1 MISSSPNN
9 SAWPVSAIGAGTTAG
24 PHVDVSAGILKSFQL
39 GGARVDN
46 MAVVVAH
53 FLEML
58 SNAVG
63 TQLDGI
69 VGYNFLRNYK
79 VVFDYP
85 NELLSLF

>member
-1 MISSSPNN
+1 
-9 SAWPVSAIGAGTTAG
+9 
-24 PHVDVSAGILKSFQL
+24 
-39 GGARVDN
+39 